1 MSAALSNH
9 RKVRAVPD
17 PFLTVPD
24 WFSHENAD
32 GGIAVAS
39 LTGAESDVVVLAVD
53 DPPGQNRG
61 IYRVGRGLNRDGVV
75 TGEWSD
81 WVDVPDWFS
90 HQNQGADIA
99 LANLVGNGDHD
110 LVVAMI
116 DSPQGP
122 NRALFRVGRAL
133 TPAGVVTGGWTPW
146 VEIPDWFSWE
156 NQGIAVTVTSPDAA
170 GGVDLVVLAVD
181 NGPEANRGI
190 YRVGQRL
197 SADGTVEAWTDWL
210 DVPDWFSWEN
220 AGCGIAV
227 LPRDGAAR
235 SAGVHDIAF
244 FMIDNAVGQN
254 QAFYRVAKDVG
265 ADGVP
270 AGDWERWRGVPF
282 WFSWE
287 NQGGSIA
294 AALVEG
300 ERKLLAFMIDQPAG
314 QNFGGYEMID
324 LDPDP
329 SVAGQWELLPF
340 HSGVLA
346 VHAALLPHG
355 QVLFFAG
362 SGSSATR
369 FNSPLFGDEDEGIFT
384 SVVWTTPDNKF
395 DHPATLRTANG
406 QPFDFF
412 CGGDAFLPDGRM
424 LSAGG
429 TLDYNPFKGRNDV
442 SIFDP
447 AAGQWSFAA
456 PMQHGRWYPTLIS
469 LADGRILA
477 TTGLN
482 ENGNGHNQTVE
493 TYTPSSNTWQ
503 TQVFAP
509 GFAGLPLYAHLFLLA
524 DGRIFFS
531 GGRMDDPLD
540 VQPSILDLT
549 HNPVT
554 TEPVPDLLDPDV
566 RNQSASVLLPPAQD
580 QRVLICGGGP
590 VGKADQTDATD
601 AVSIV
606 DLSGPDPHYVPAAPM
621 GLPRLHL
628 NAVLLPDHTVY
639 AGGGSLKQEDQPLAR
654 LEAEIYD
661 PATDAWTVM
670 AASSVARLYHSTA
683 LLLPDGRVVAAGG
696 NPEGGNSVTW
706 EPPDPEEE
714 MQLEIFSPP
723 YLFKGP
729 RPQIAAAPETAGYG
743 DTITVGTP
751 QAQDIRWV
759 SLIKNG
765 VTTHSFDS
773 GQRLVDLDIT
783 ARHPAALEV
792 TIPANPNLAPTGW
805 YMLFLITTNG
815 IPSTAT
821 WINLATSSR

>member
-1 MSAALSNH
+1 MPN
-9 RKVRAVPD
+9 
-17 PFLTVPD
+17 PFLGVPD
-24 WFSHENAD
+24 WFSHENQG
-32 GGIAVAS
+32 GGIAVAP
-39 LTGAESDVVVLAVD
+39 LTGAEPDVVVFAVD

-61 IYRVGRGLNRDGVV
+61 IYRVGRGLDRDGEV
-75 TGEWSD
+75 TGDWSP

-99 LANLVGNGDHD
+99 LADLLGNGDHD

-116 DSPQGP
+116 DSPPGP
-122 NRALFRVGRAL
+122 NRGLFRIGRAL
-133 TPAGVVTGGWTPW
+133 TPNGAVTGGWTPW
-146 VEIPDWFSWE
+146 IEIPDWFSWE
-156 NQGIAVTVTSPDAA
+156 NQGIAVTVTSPDAV
-170 GGVDLVVLAVD
+170 GRVDLVVLTVD
-181 NGPEANRGI
+181 NGPEINRGV
-190 YRVGQRL
+190 YRVGRRL
-197 SADGTVEAWTDWL
+197 EADGTVESWTPWI

-220 AGCGIAV
+220 AGCGLAV
-227 LPRDGAAR
+227 LPTDGAAGP
-235 SAGVHDIAF
+235 AGAQDIAF

-254 QAFYRVAKDVG
+254 QAFYRTAKQVDE
-265 ADGVP
+265 DGEP
-270 AGDWERWRGVPF
+270 AGGWERWRGVPF

-287 NQGGSIA
+287 NQGGAIA
-294 AALVEG
+294 AARIEG
-300 ERKLLAFMIDQPAG
+300 ERKLFAFMVDQPPG
-314 QNFGGYEMID
+314 QNFGGYEVLD

-329 SVAGQWELLPF
+329 SKAGQWELLPF

-384 SVVWTTPDNKF
+384 SVVWTPPDNKF
-395 DHPATLRTANG
+395 EHPATLRTVNG
-406 QPFDFF
+406 RPFDFF
-412 CGGDAFLPDGRM
+412 CGGDAFLSDGRM

-429 TLDYNPFKGRNDV
+429 TLDYDPFKGRKDV
-442 SIFDP
+442 AIFDP
-447 AAGQWSFAA
+447 NAGQWSFAA

-469 LADGRILA
+469 LGDGRILA

-482 ENGNGHNQTVE
+482 ENGDGHNQAVE
-493 TYTPSSNTWQ
+493 TYTPSSNSWQ
-503 TQVFAP
+503 AKEFTQ
-509 GFAGLPLYAHLFLLA
+509 GFPGLPLYAHLFLLD
-524 DGRIFFS
+524 DGQVFFS

-540 VQPSILDLT
+540 VQPCILDIA
-549 HNPVT
+549 HDPVT
-554 TEPVPDLLDPDV
+554 TTAVPDLLEPDI

-590 VGKADQTDATD
+590 VGKADKTDATD
-601 AVSIV
+601 AVSLV
-606 DLSGPDPHYVPAAPM
+606 DLSGPDPHYVAGAPM

-628 NAVLLPDHTVY
+628 NAVLLPDRTVY
-639 AGGGSLKQEDQPLAR
+639 AGGGSLKQEEQPLAR
-654 LEAEIYD
+654 LEPEIYD
-661 PATDAWTVM
+661 PATDTWTVL

-696 NPEGGNSVTW
+696 NPEGGHSVTW

-729 RPQIAAAPETAGYG
+729 RPQISTAPGSAGHG
-743 DTITVGTP
+743 DVITVGTP
-751 QAQDIRWV
+751 QASTIRWV

-773 GQRLVDLDIT
+773 GQRLVDLPIT
-783 ARHPAALEV
+783 ARGTGSLELS
-792 TIPANPNLAPTGW
+792 IPANPNVAPPGW
-805 YMLFLITTNG
+805 YMLFLVDTDG
-815 IPSTAT
+815 IPSVAT
-821 WINLATSSR
+821 WIRLGLLSP